1 MPQQPQKRTLSP
13 PLKAV
18 SFKSSPAK
26 DGVSKQFSSFIC
38 PKCQANISFHG
49 RDVNGNLGKF
59 QMHLI
64 SHFQGTLLRGII
76 DNKTARRLGTSLV
89 YLCSLVSNTQFI
101 VTIMCCNDEL
111 SWLFNNR
118 FSATRYMKVKKMG
131 ITTILRRIWLF
142 SANKIKS
149 SESVRKH

>member
-1 MPQQPQKRTLSP
+1 MPKQPQKRTLSP

-26 DGVSKQFSSFIC
+26 DGVSKQFSNFIC

-64 SHFQGTLLRGII
+64 SHFQGNLLRGI
-76 DNKTARRLGTSLV
+76 DNKTANLEDTYV
-89 YLCSLVSNTQFI
+89 
-101 VTIMCCNDEL
+101 
-111 SWLFNNR
+111 
-118 FSATRYMKVKKMG
+118 
-131 ITTILRRIWLF
+131 LF
-142 SANKIKS
+142 SVTHS
-149 SESVRKH
+149 L

>member
-26 DGVSKQFSSFIC
+26 DGVSKQFSNFIC

-64 SHFQGTLLRGII
+64 SHFQGNLLRGIE
-76 DNKTARRLGTSLV
+76 NKTKPLEDREFQFG
-89 YLCSLVSNTQFI
+89 YICSLLSNTQFI
-101 VTIMCCNDEL
+101 T
-111 SWLFNNR
+111 
-118 FSATRYMKVKKMG
+118 
-131 ITTILRRIWLF
+131 
-142 SANKIKS
+142 NKNGSKFQ
-149 SESVRKH
+149 

>member
-1 MPQQPQKRTLSP
+1 MPEQPQKRTLSP

-76 DNKTARRLGTSLV
+76 DNKPARR
-89 YLCSLVSNTQFI
+89 
-101 VTIMCCNDEL
+101 
-111 SWLFNNR
+111 
-118 FSATRYMKVKKMG
+118 
-131 ITTILRRIWLF
+131 
-142 SANKIKS
+142 
-149 SESVRKH
+149 